1 VVDPWVIALM
11 IATGAAAGCNR
22 GSTDHAPPDAAT
34 SAGSAVAANA
44 SLAADLDCHPS
55 GPPPAPPPGASA
67 SALRPDFRPRLTML
81 RVSAHVGAVS
91 LRKRGSSWVTAGDQ
105 GCTVPARRMERA
117 LGDLERLAATKTE
130 ERPADGQAFELQIVA
145 LMGDDIALEL
155 AIASRSNTG
164 DLVQLWDGSRVRMR
178 GLDRSLWSPHPA
190 DWCNE

>member
-1 VVDPWVIALM
+1 MLIVTALM
-11 IATGAAAGCNR
+11 LAAGTTAGCDR
-22 GSTDHAPPDAAT
+22 GSTDHTPPPAAAT
-34 SAGSAVAANA
+34 SAGASA
-44 SLAADLDCHPS
+44 AADVSRDADPDCHPS

-91 LRKRGSSWVTAGDQ
+91 LRKRGSSWVTAGDG

-117 LGDLERLAATKTE
+117 LGDLERLDATKAE
-130 ERPADGQAFELQIVA
+130 EQPAGGQAFELQIVA

-155 AIASRSNTG
+155 DVASRGDTG
-164 DLVQLWDGSRVRMR
+164 DLVQLYDGSRVRMR
-178 GLDRSLWSPHPA
+178 GLDRSLWSPRPS